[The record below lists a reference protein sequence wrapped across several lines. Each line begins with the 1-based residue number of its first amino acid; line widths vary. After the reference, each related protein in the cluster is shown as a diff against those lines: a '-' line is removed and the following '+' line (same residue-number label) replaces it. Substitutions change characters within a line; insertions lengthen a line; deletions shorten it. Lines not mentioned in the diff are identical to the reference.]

1 MATSGLEK
9 FTAPAELG
17 NVEVTQYLKEC
28 VTIEPLALE
37 EEFTRVPADLAYWG
51 AAFADAQKAAA
62 LAKLNRDQIE
72 AAIDAEVRAD
82 AVSNGEKVTEKIV
95 SGRVQADQRMH
106 AVELA
111 LIDAEANSSRAK
123 AFCDAV
129 RAKRDM
135 VIALG
140 SQVRAEMQADPSIR
154 NQMTGRHYLKNA

>member
-1 MATSGLEK
+1 MATGIDK
-9 FTAPAELG
+9 FTTPADLG

-37 EEFTRVPADLAYWG
+37 EEFIRVPADLAYWG
-51 AAFADAQKAAA
+51 AAFADAQKSAA
-62 LAKLNRDQIE
+62 LAKLNRDQVE
-72 AAIDAEVRAD
+72 AAVDAEIRSEA
-82 AVSNGEKVTEKIV
+82 AALGEKVTEKIV
-95 SGRVQADQRMH
+95 AGRVQADSRMQ

-111 LIDAEANSSRAK
+111 LIDSEANSSRAK

-140 SQVRAEMQADPSIR
+140 SQVRAEMAADPSIR
-154 NQMTGRHYLKNA
+154 NQMTGRHYMKNA